1 MSHAHSIGV
10 ARKLKDLAS
19 RGNLKCRGGGRGWGG
34 ILGQPRCSLIQ
45 NLKSKI
51 LQRRDYQILP
61 QGPYD
66 ALPKL

>member
-1 MSHAHSIGV
+1 MSHAQSIGV

-19 RGNLKCRGGGRGWGG
+19 RGNLKWGGGGGGG
-34 ILGQPRCSLIQ
+34 ILGQPRCSFIQ

-51 LQRRDYQILP
+51 LQCRDYHILP
-61 QGPYD
+61 QGPND

>member
-1 MSHAHSIGV
+1 MSHAQSIGV

-19 RGNLKCRGGGRGWGG
+19 RGNLKWGGGGGG
-34 ILGQPRCSLIQ
+34 ILGQPRCSFIQ

-51 LQRRDYQILP
+51 LQCRDYHILP
-61 QGPYD
+61 QGPND

>member
-1 MSHAHSIGV
+1 MSHAQSIGV

-19 RGNLKCRGGGRGWGG
+19 RGNLKWGGGGN
-34 ILGQPRCSLIQ
+34 LGQPRCSFIQ

-51 LQRRDYQILP
+51 LQCRDYHILP
-61 QGPYD
+61 QGPND